1 MRFFKEYCNK
11 KEKDPRFNELYD
23 NYCSLCK
30 LTIHLGSHIS
40 LHHMTLE
47 EIAAKAGLPLK
58 VVRDIVEGDACCPES
73 VRILYEFFHLDIV
86 CSCGKIQ
93 GDG

>member
-11 KEKDPRFNELYD
+11 KEKDPRFTELYH

-30 LTIHLGSHIS
+30 LTILLGSHIS

-47 EIAAKAGLPLK
+47 EIAEKTGVSLE
-58 VVRDIVEGDACCPES
+58 RIREIIMGDACYPES
-73 VRILYEFFHLDIV
+73 VKLLYEFFHLDMT
-86 CSCGKIQ
+86 CSCDKMQ
-93 GDG
+93 GET